1 MEFQSSF
8 LDSLFI
14 LTFVALWKKKKRIE
28 FHWRLIEASTF
39 APREIILIQLLLLRF
54 ATIHFHL
61 IHA

>member
-1 MEFQSSF
+1 MEFQSSSF

-14 LTFVALWKKKKRIE
+14 LTFVALWKKKRIE